1 MVLHMQQTTNS
12 WILGICFITGLAAG
26 TWLLGDRLLQL
37 KSLERVVEVK
47 GLAERDVHADTVIW
61 PVKFIEVGHDLVSV
75 IGQVEKKNEQI
86 AAFLKLHGFNAE
98 EISFSV
104 PQVQDRQAGYQDGRS
119 DQPRFTAT
127 SVVTVYSQQVDQVL
141 HAMQK
146 VIELS
151 KNGIAI
157 AGQDYDAKAE
167 FIFSGLNQ
175 IKPAMIE
182 EATKNAR
189 DVANRFAEDSGS
201 QVGKIKLANQGLF
214 SIQDRDS
221 SNPHIKKIRVV
232 STVSF
237 YLSD

>member
-1 MVLHMQQTTNS
+1 MHQSASS
-12 WILGICFITGLAAG
+12 WIIGVCFIAGLASASV
-26 TWLLGDRLLQL
+26 LLGQQLQQI
-37 KSLERVVEVK
+37 KSMERAVEVK

-61 PVKFIEVGHDLVSV
+61 PVKFTEVGQDLVAV
-75 IGQVEKKNEQI
+75 ISQVEKKNEQI

-98 EISFSV
+98 EISYSV

-119 DQPRFTAT
+119 EQPRYTVT
-127 SVVTVYSQQVDQVL
+127 SVVTVYSQQVDQAL

-146 VIELS
+146 LIELS

-175 IKPAMIE
+175 LKPAMIE

-189 DVANRFAEDSGS
+189 DVANRFAKDSGS
-201 QVGKIKLANQGLF
+201 QVGKIKMANQGLF

-221 SNPHIKKIRVV
+221 STPHIKKVRVV
-232 STVSF
+232 STISF
-237 YLSD
+237 YLAD